1 MRKLRL
7 ISKFMTSETR
17 KQIITM
23 HILPKKEKYLSYYI
37 ILTDQFHCLIDFT
50 SYIYVCFNMGNMYV
64 LIICF
69 PFYDVIAF
77 LLSCFPRRPEKS
89 REKSFCSFNHF

>member
-1 MRKLRL
+1 
-7 ISKFMTSETR
+7 MTSETR

-50 SYIYVCFNMGNMYV
+50 SCMYVCFNMGNMYV